1 MARKQKCRSFEEAK
15 KYIHLL
21 KLNSEREWRKYC
33 KSGNKPE
40 DIPYNPASVYKKK
53 WKGMGDWL
61 GTGTIAPGNKIF
73 RPFKEPRAFVHTLGL
88 TRWEDWITYCRSGN
102 RPLDIPVNPE
112 NTYKADWRGWPD
124 WLGYEP
130 RLWNISR
137 VKELIKDM
145 IEHDILDDMTEDERY
160 HVLLHKGILHLQGN
174 AAMLLKASIKG
185 LNQEQKRQLKEFVHS
200 DSEEIPDLG
209 LGLEVNHTISSE
221 EDEEE
226 IKTKSIE
233 ELAQITAQDNNE
245 DIDPLEDPIPTSQQ
259 ILGLR
264 RSEYIDSVCQD
275 VELMEFFVKT
285 SVKKLRKNVFWSTEE
300 L

>member
-33 KSGNKPE
+33 KSGNKPQ
-40 DIPYNPASVYKKK
+40 DIPTHPEQTYRTEWKGWGDWLGTVTVREMQLRPFTEARAFVHSLGLKNENEWREYRKSSAKPRDIPSHPDSAYKGQ

-61 GTGTIAPGNKIF
+61 GTGTIAPGDKIF
-73 RPFKEPRAFVHTLGL
+73 RPFKEARAFVHTLGL

-160 HVLLHKGILHLQGN
+160 HVLLHKGILHLQV
-174 AAMLLKASIKG
+174 M
-185 LNQEQKRQLKEFVHS
+185 
-200 DSEEIPDLG
+200 
-209 LGLEVNHTISSE
+209 
-221 EDEEE
+221 
-226 IKTKSIE
+226 
-233 ELAQITAQDNNE
+233 
-245 DIDPLEDPIPTSQQ
+245 
-259 ILGLR
+259 R
-264 RSEYIDSVCQD
+264 RCS
-275 VELMEFFVKT
+275 
-285 SVKKLRKNVFWSTEE
+285 
-300 L
+300 

>member
-1 MARKQKCRSFEEAK
+1 
-15 KYIHLL
+15 
-21 KLNSEREWRKYC
+21 
-33 KSGNKPE
+33 
-40 DIPYNPASVYKKK
+40 
-53 WKGMGDWL
+53 
-61 GTGTIAPGNKIF
+61 
-73 RPFKEPRAFVHTLGL
+73 
-88 TRWEDWITYCRSGN
+88 
-102 RPLDIPVNPE
+102 
-112 NTYKADWRGWPD
+112 
-124 WLGYEP
+124 
-130 RLWNISR
+130 
-137 VKELIKDM
+137 
-145 IEHDILDDMTEDERY
+145 
-160 HVLLHKGILHLQGN
+160 
-174 AAMLLKASIKG
+174 MLLKASIKG

-233 ELAQITAQDNNE
+233 ELAQITAQDNKE

-285 SVKKLRKNVFWSTEE
+285 SVKKLWKNVFWSTEDE
-300 L
+300 FKIVDDIRQNYDDDKSLFRKNTRQTFLNEYDAVRNTKIPIGYNFPADPKLMQLCVAHKVKTDPSFLNLSGTGAGKTLSAILASRVINSKMTLIVCPNDVVSTWQKTIMPSFFCYAKKFQHLMHPSNNNIKLSTLRDQYLLLIPLSYFFPYQVLSSQLLYE

>member
-1 MARKQKCRSFEEAK
+1 
-15 KYIHLL
+15 
-21 KLNSEREWRKYC
+21 
-33 KSGNKPE
+33 
-40 DIPYNPASVYKKK
+40 
-53 WKGMGDWL
+53 
-61 GTGTIAPGNKIF
+61 
-73 RPFKEPRAFVHTLGL
+73 
-88 TRWEDWITYCRSGN
+88 
-102 RPLDIPVNPE
+102 
-112 NTYKADWRGWPD
+112 
-124 WLGYEP
+124 
-130 RLWNISR
+130 
-137 VKELIKDM
+137 
-145 IEHDILDDMTEDERY
+145 
-160 HVLLHKGILHLQGN
+160 
-174 AAMLLKASIKG
+174 MLLKASIKG

-233 ELAQITAQDNNE
+233 ELAQITAQDNNK

-285 SVKKLRKNVFWSTEE
+285 SVKKLWKNVFWSTEDE
-300 L
+300 FKIVDDIRQSYNDDKSLFRKKYKTNLCK

>member
-1 MARKQKCRSFEEAK
+1 M
-15 KYIHLL
+15 
-21 KLNSEREWRKYC
+21 NSEREWRKYC

-40 DIPYNPASVYKKK
+40 DISYNPASVYKKER
-53 WKGMGDWL
+53 KGTGDWL

-73 RPFKEPRAFVHTLGL
+73 RPFKEARAFVHTLGL

-124 WLGYEP
+124 
-130 RLWNISR
+130 
-137 VKELIKDM
+137 
-145 IEHDILDDMTEDERY
+145 ILDDMTEGERY
-160 HVLLHKGILHLQGN
+160 HVLLHKGIPHLQGN

-226 IKTKSIE
+226 IKTK
-233 ELAQITAQDNNE
+233 
-245 DIDPLEDPIPTSQQ
+245 ID
-259 ILGLR
+259 
-264 RSEYIDSVCQD
+264 
-275 VELMEFFVKT
+275 
-285 SVKKLRKNVFWSTEE
+285 
-300 L
+300 